1 MNIDN
6 IAGINNILMNI
17 TFLGISC
24 CTCFFI
30 LLAVKSFEIFPKHN
44 GFDFISDF
52 FSFNFIYFCSTD
64 R

>member
-17 TFLGISC
+17 KFLGISFY
-24 CTCFFI
+24 TCFFI
-30 LLAVKSFEIFPKHN
+30 SLPVKPFEIFPKHN

-52 FSFNFIYFCSTD
+52 FFSDFIYFCTTD